1 MGTYSN
7 SRFSYYERNRNSCA
21 LQKGLSDRTE
31 SRMYPRIAVRL
42 DASKPERKLEGV
54 TNIVMRVIT
63 SENDTPLGD
72 NLDISSYVWVSWLS
86 RIWGGREPGARIG
99 KLDRIIVIYFY
110 TN

>member
-42 DASKPERKLEGV
+42 DASKPERKLDGA
-54 TNIVMRVIT
+54 TTFVMRVRKRKRYTGCFRTVVIWIFRVM
-63 SENDTPLGD
+63 SGSRGRPEYGVVVSLGQGLA
-72 NLDISSYVWVSWLS
+72 NSTASL
-86 RIWGGREPGARIG
+86 
-99 KLDRIIVIYFY
+99 
-110 TN
+110 